1 MRNQDLCKEFV
12 NQVSNIAYK
21 EGSSMRVAWDG
32 KRLFSYG
39 TCIGECLSDG
49 SFILNATKYSTTTS
63 KHQTYLKRALEGHK
77 VAVTT
82 KWVPMGTTELIRY
95 AI

>member
-21 EGSSMRVAWDG
+21 KGNSMHVAWDG

-49 SFILNATKYSTTTS
+49 SFILNITKYSVTTS
-63 KHQTYLKRALEGHK
+63 KHQSYLRRALTGHK
-77 VAVTT
+77 VMMTT
-82 KWVPMGTTELIRY
+82 KRVPMGATELIRY
-95 AI
+95 TI